1 MCGIV
6 AATAQRDIVR
16 IILTGLKTLEY
27 RGYDS
32 AGIAVVAEAPPP
44 AHIELRKC
52 AGKLENLEK
61 RLIEQ
66 PLSGHCGIGHTRWA
80 THGEPNT
87 RNAHPHQSGSKVA
100 VVHNGI
106 IENHQAL
113 REKLQ
118 AAGFAFESE
127 TDTETLAHLVEFHQQ
142 QGKDFVAAANAAVDE
157 LDGAY
162 AVAII
167 NANEPHTVFGAR
179 QGSPLVVGLG
189 IGENFIASDVQA
201 LLPVTNRFH
210 YLEEGDRAVITP
222 DSVTITNASGKAV
235 QRPVKQAEV
244 SLESLDKGQYRHHM
258 LKEIYEQPEAVR
270 KTLEGRVD
278 EQGLSPWFIDQHT
291 EKLLR
296 EAKNI
301 ARIPTRVEIA
311 SEYRYRNPVVED
323 GTLFLTISQSGE
335 TADSLAALRF
345 AKDNGYLATLAVCN
359 VANSSLDRES
369 DITLMTRAG
378 PEIGGVASTKALT
391 TQLAVL
397 AMFTLKMAQL
407 NGLSARRQKE
417 LLQQLLQL
425 PEKLASALQ
434 LDPAIAA
441 IAALFLG
448 RGRHYP
454 IAMEGALKLKEIS
467 YIHAEAYPAGELK
480 HGPLALVDE
489 DMPVIA
495 VCPNDELLE
504 KLKSNIEE
512 VRARGGELFVF
523 VDHTGDHG
531 LDGETN
537 QLIALEASGEFTSP
551 IAFNVPLQL
560 LAYHVAVL
568 RGTDVDHLPIFHVVG
583 RVLYFARFG
592 RGLFC
597 HLPVP
602 CDTRQCQSQHAA
614 QGLLHAHGAGDQ
626 LCRRRVWPV
635 IGGGYS
641 FRAAIKTTAQKK
653 TTQQAHYGRIHSG
666 KAQAQTQPPAV
677 SCGGGKRHGST
688 VFRGLERPFS
698 AGSLPLR
705 GLWRTA
711 FYCRKQV

>member
-87 RNAHPHQSGSKVA
+87 RNAHPHQSGSKLA

-167 NANEPHTVFGAR
+167 NANEPHAVFGAR

-296 EAKNI
+296 EAKKIHIVACGTSYHAGLVARYWLEDI

-378 PEIGGVASTKALT
+378 PEIGVASTKALT

-441 IAALFLG
+441 IAEKIAPRDHALFLG

-568 RGTDVDHLPIFHVVG
+568 RGTDVD
-583 RVLYFARFG
+583 
-592 RGLFC
+592 
-597 HLPVP
+597 
-602 CDTRQCQSQHAA
+602 
-614 QGLLHAHGAGDQ
+614 
-626 LCRRRVWPV
+626 
-635 IGGGYS
+635 
-641 FRAAIKTTAQKK
+641 
-653 TTQQAHYGRIHSG
+653 
-666 KAQAQTQPPAV
+666 QPRNLAKSV
-677 SCGGGKRHGST
+677 T
-688 VFRGLERPFS
+688 VE
-698 AGSLPLR
+698 
-705 GLWRTA
+705 
-711 FYCRKQV
+711 